1 MGIHVEALL
10 AAHRPEVQHEQNN
23 HDDIIC
29 HEAAAEQAAD
39 DVYNNSRD
47 LSIIQGN
54 FVIYVERATPSS
66 RYARNKLCWIGPSL
80 FLTTLVLAIMNL
92 LLPSQHRAHNTL

>member
-1 MGIHVEALL
+1 MTAITVHVTEIHMQRTAKTQIARRPIMGIHVEALL

-47 LSIIQGN
+47 LSISQGM
-54 FVIYVERATPSS
+54 F
-66 RYARNKLCWIGPSL
+66 
-80 FLTTLVLAIMNL
+80 
-92 LLPSQHRAHNTL
+92 